1 MCRANSRLILLR
13 VWLEIFWMISMI
25 LMAVYLL
32 HASWRADAEEVVELQ
47 RWQVLVFVAAG
58 LVSMVYVRW
67 WFYPRL
73 LAKKND
79 EGAQQAPTTTA
90 HAVVLA
96 DSPPL
101 AISIV

>member
-79 EGAQQAPTTTA
+79 AAVEPKLTSGT
-90 HAVVLA
+90 AVVLA